1 MPAAVP
7 IFCSCIFCP
16 VAFPATA
23 AAATSAL
30 CTSCWCCVVPGCLF
44 VPAAA
49 TAAGEA
55 ALSAGS
61 RFCACACGCE
71 LTTLTGE
78 KKVNEA
84 ACPLKLPAPV
94 VPITC
99 LPVVVSI
106 CGAPWN
112 GFEVI
117 NWNCCW
123 PASDGNTLIGC
134 VPGTV
139 VACWATCAGLWDFSS
154 VSGKKSYVSS
164 KVMPAF
170 SASVSRHFN
179 DRSLLLLAGGTVP
192 LPVRTIVVV
201 PLTVRSV
208 GVGDSG
214 TCCCCC
220 CCCCSGNCGPREDCM
235 RRTGKEVLCC
245 SSAVTAV
252 SGESELGATVAA
264 AGD

>member
-134 VPGTV
+134 VPYSCWYVCWGLWMNMFGVPSALVPRMMIGFDATSPFGV
-139 VACWATCAGLWDFSS
+139 DHSWPCSGHWENCICWA
-154 VSGKKSYVSS
+154 
-164 KVMPAF
+164 P
-170 SASVSRHFN
+170 
-179 DRSLLLLAGGTVP
+179 
-192 LPVRTIVVV
+192 
-201 PLTVRSV
+201 
-208 GVGDSG
+208 
-214 TCCCCC
+214 
-220 CCCCSGNCGPREDCM
+220 CCCSGLSSWAVCM
-235 RRTGKEVLCC
+235 
-245 SSAVTAV
+245 
-252 SGESELGATVAA
+252 
-264 AGD
+264 GDWETCTHC